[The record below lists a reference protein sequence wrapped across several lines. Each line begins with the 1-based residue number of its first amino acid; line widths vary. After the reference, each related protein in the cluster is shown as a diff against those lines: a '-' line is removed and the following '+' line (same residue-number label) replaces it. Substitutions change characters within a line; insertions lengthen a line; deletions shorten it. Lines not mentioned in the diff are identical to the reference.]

1 MKKLRNIL
9 LILVFALRANAQT
22 INDTIMVYANCEHC
36 VERIEGVLKPT
47 AGIFSARMDVSVGK
61 LFVSYNSQSIT
72 NDQIQKMV
80 ASIGHDTKK
89 YRAADNIYKALPACC
104 KYERATISG
113 KQSKYQTAYLLITG
127 MTCVE
132 GCAKGIELKI
142 YQQNGVKFSEV
153 NYETQKAKIVF
164 DPTKI
169 SLQKITQ
176 LIVDF
181 KPENGEINKY
191 EVTVLP

>member
-1 MKKLRNIL
+1 MKKLRNII

-22 INDTIMVYANCEHC
+22 INDTIVVYANCEHC
-36 VERIEGVLKPT
+36 VDRIEGVLKPT
-47 AGIFSARMDVSVGK
+47 AGILSARMDVSARK
-61 LFVSYNSQSIT
+61 LFVSYNSQTIT
-72 NDQIQKMV
+72 NDQIQKIV
-80 ASIGHDTKK
+80 ASIGHDTKD
-89 YRAADNIYKALPACC
+89 YRAADNTYKALPACC
-104 KYERATISG
+104 KYERAALSAKTT
-113 KQSKYQTAYLLITG
+113 KYQTVNLLITG
-127 MTCVE
+127 MTCAE

-153 NYETQKAKIVF
+153 NYEKQKAKIVY

-169 SLQKITQ
+169 SLQKIIQ

-191 EVTVLP
+191 EVKVLP

>member
-1 MKKLRNIL
+1 
-9 LILVFALRANAQT
+9 
-22 INDTIMVYANCEHC
+22 
-36 VERIEGVLKPT
+36 
-47 AGIFSARMDVSVGK
+47 
-61 LFVSYNSQSIT
+61 
-72 NDQIQKMV
+72 V
-80 ASIGHDTKK
+80 ASIGHDTKN
-89 YRAADNIYKALPACC
+89 YRATDSIYKALPACC
-104 KYERATISG
+104 KYERAVLSAKPT
-113 KQSKYQTAYLLITG
+113 KYQTVNLLITG
-127 MTCVE
+127 MTCAE

-153 NYETQKAKIVF
+153 NYEKQKAKIVY

-169 SLQKITQ
+169 SLQKIIQ

>member
-1 MKKLRNIL
+1 MKKLRNII

-22 INDTIMVYANCEHC
+22 INDTIVVYANCEHC
-36 VERIEGVLKPT
+36 VDRIEGVLKPT
-47 AGIFSARMDVSVGK
+47 VGILSARMDVSARK
-61 LFVSYNSQSIT
+61 LFVSYNSQTIT
-72 NDQIQKMV
+72 NDQIQKIV
-80 ASIGHDTKK
+80 ASIGHDTKD
-89 YRAADNIYKALPACC
+89 YRAADNTYKALPACC
-104 KYERATISG
+104 KYERATLSA
-113 KQSKYQTAYLLITG
+113 KPTKYQTVNLLITG
-127 MTCVE
+127 MTCAE

-153 NYETQKAKIVF
+153 NYEKQKAKIVY

-169 SLQKITQ
+169 SLQKIIQ

-191 EVTVLP
+191 EVKILP

>member
-22 INDTIMVYANCEHC
+22 INDTIVVYANCEHC

-47 AGIFSARMDVSVGK
+47 AGILSARMDVSVGK
-61 LFVSYNSQSIT
+61 LFVSYNSQTIT
-72 NDQIQKMV
+72 NDQIQKIV
-80 ASIGHDTKK
+80 ASIGHDTQK
-89 YRAADNIYKALPACC
+89 YRATDSVYKALPACC
-104 KYERATISG
+104 KYERAVLSA
-113 KQSKYQTAYLLITG
+113 KPAKFQTVNLLITG
-127 MTCVE
+127 MTCAE

-153 NYETQKAKIVF
+153 NYEKQKAKIVF

-169 SLQKITQ
+169 SLQKIIQ
-176 LIVDF
+176 LIIDF

>member
-1 MKKLRNIL
+1 MKKLRNII

-22 INDTIMVYANCEHC
+22 ISDTIVVYANCEHC
-36 VERIEGVLKPT
+36 VDRIEGVLKPT
-47 AGIFSARMDVSVGK
+47 AGILSARMDVSARK
-61 LFVSYNSQSIT
+61 LFVSYNSQTIT
-72 NDQIQKMV
+72 NDQIQKIV
-80 ASIGHDTKK
+80 ASIGHDTKN
-89 YRAADNIYKALPACC
+89 YRAADNTYKALPACC
-104 KYERATISG
+104 KFERAVLSAKPT
-113 KQSKYQTAYLLITG
+113 KYQTVNLLITG
-127 MTCVE
+127 MTCAE

-153 NYETQKAKIVF
+153 NYEKQKAKIVY

-169 SLQKITQ
+169 SLQKIIQ

-191 EVTVLP
+191 EVKVLP

>member
-1 MKKLRNIL
+1 MKKLSNIFCML
-9 LILVFALRANAQT
+9 LFALSANAQT
-22 INDTIMVYANCEHC
+22 INDTIVVYANCEHC
-36 VERIEGVLKPT
+36 IERIEGVLKPT
-47 AGIFSARMDVSVGK
+47 AGILSARMDVSVGK
-61 LFVSYNSQSIT
+61 LFVSYNSQTIS
-72 NDQIQKMV
+72 NNQIQKMV
-80 ASIGHDTKK
+80 ANIGHDTKN

-104 KYERATISG
+104 KYERAPLIG
-113 KQSKYQTAYLLITG
+113 KQVKYQTANLLITG
-127 MTCVE
+127 MTCAE

-153 NYETQKAKIVF
+153 NYEKQKAKIVF

-169 SLQKITQ
+169 SLQKIIQ